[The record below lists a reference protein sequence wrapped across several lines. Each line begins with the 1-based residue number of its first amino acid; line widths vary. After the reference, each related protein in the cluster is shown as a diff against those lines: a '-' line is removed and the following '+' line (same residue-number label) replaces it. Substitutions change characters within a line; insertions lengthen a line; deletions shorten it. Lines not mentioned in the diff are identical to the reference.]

1 MPDDRQPRIYPGLT
15 VALAVETPAWDAAGL
30 GDIASRAQAVF
41 AAAARRIDLPGDI
54 VSEVSLTLADDASVR
69 AVNAEWRG
77 KDKATNILSFPM
89 AGPDDVPGPLLGDLI
104 LAYETVAREAALE
117 DKPFDAH
124 FRHLLVHGFLHLV
137 GYDHV
142 DEAEA
147 EAMERLEVEILDGL
161 GIANPYAED
170 PESPALTAIDQ
181 RVRR

>member
-1 MPDDRQPRIYPGLT
+1 MPDDRQPRSYPGLT
-15 VALAVETPAWDAAGL
+15 VALAVETAAWDEAGL
-30 GDIASRAQAVF
+30 GDIASRAHEAL
-41 AAAARRIDLPGDI
+41 AAAARRIGLPGDLT
-54 VSEVSLTLADDASVR
+54 SEIGLTLADDATVQ
-69 AVNAEWRG
+69 AANAEWRG

-89 AGPDDVPGPLLGDLI
+89 AGPGAALGPLAGDLI

-124 FRHLLVHGFLHLV
+124 FRHLLVHGFLHLA

-147 EAMERLEVEILDGL
+147 DAMERLEVEILAGL

-170 PESPALTAIDQ
+170 PESPALRAIQ
-181 RVRR
+181 Q

>member
-1 MPDDRQPRIYPGLT
+1 MPEDRQPRIYPGLT
-15 VALAVETPAWDAAGL
+15 VALAVETAAWDAAGL
-30 GDIASRAQAVF
+30 GDIAARAQAVF
-41 AAAARRIDLPGDI
+41 AAAARRIDLPDDV
-54 VSEVSLTLADDASVR
+54 VSEISLTLADDASVR
-69 AVNAEWRG
+69 AVNADWRG

-89 AGPDDVPGPLLGDLI
+89 AGPGAALGPLAGVLI

-170 PESPALTAIDQ
+170 PESPALRAIQ
-181 RVRR
+181 Q